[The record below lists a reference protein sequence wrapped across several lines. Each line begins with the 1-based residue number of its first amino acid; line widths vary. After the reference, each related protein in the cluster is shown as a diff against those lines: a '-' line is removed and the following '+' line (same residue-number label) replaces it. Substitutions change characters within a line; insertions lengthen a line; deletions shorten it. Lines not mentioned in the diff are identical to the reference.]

1 MVSQLSLDELFVAA
15 KLSRM
20 VLIFQQKIHKTC
32 QPELF
37 HHGAK
42 EE

>member
-1 MVSQLSLDELFVAA
+1 MVSQLSLDELFVAGWY
-15 KLSRM
+15 LF
-20 VLIFQQKIHKTC
+20 FQQKIHKTC

-37 HHGAK
+37 HNGAK